1 MNEIKRPIIKSTDS
15 QGKWKELI
23 RFLYEMIDNL
33 NWNLQTLE
41 NSVMWQ
47 KKKLIGVTVDEDAT
61 AKSDTET
68 ELCTAKFKKTG
79 KTVAVILNCY
89 LGEGAPSKG
98 TANLVIPALF
108 EPSFFD
114 PAVTVAK
121 NAEITCYLQ
130 TNKITI
136 DYDFSGE
143 SKKSSVYFQYIS

>member
-1 MNEIKRPIIKSTDS
+1 MNEIKRPIIKSADS

-41 NSVMWQ
+41 NSVNWQ
-47 KKKLIGVTVDEDAT
+47 KKKLIGVTFDEEAT

-68 ELCTAKFKKTG
+68 ELCTAKFKKAG

-98 TANLVIPALF
+98 TANISLPVNF
-108 EPSFFD
+108 TPSFFD
-114 PAVTVAK
+114 SAVPIAK
-121 NAEITCYLQ
+121 SGEITCYLQ
-130 TNKITI
+130 LNKITI

>member
-1 MNEIKRPIIKSTDS
+1 MNEIKRPIVKSADEK
-15 QGKWKELI
+15 GKWKELI
-23 RFLYEMIDNL
+23 RYLYEMIDNL

-41 NSVMWQ
+41 NSVNWQ
-47 KKKLIGVTVDEDAT
+47 KKKLIGVTVDEEAT

-114 PAVTVAK
+114 SDVTVAK
-121 NAEITCYLQ
+121 NAEISCHLQ